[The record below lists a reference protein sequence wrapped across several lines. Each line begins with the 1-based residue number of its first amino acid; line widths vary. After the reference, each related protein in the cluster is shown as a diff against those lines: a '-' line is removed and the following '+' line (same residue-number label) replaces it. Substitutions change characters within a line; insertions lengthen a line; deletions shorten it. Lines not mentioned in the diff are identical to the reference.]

1 MAEQSVASQ
10 LQDFVHHMASQLVET
25 PDEVAVSAEQRG
37 SVVQIDLRVP
47 ARDLGK
53 VIGREGRIARS
64 MRTLVMVA
72 ASRHNVRTNLDIDS
86 HAEVS
91 AEDDAES

>member
-1 MAEQSVASQ
+1 MAEQSVAEQ
-10 LQDFVHHMASQLVET
+10 LQDLVQHMASQLVES
-25 PDEVAVSAEQRG
+25 PEEVVVSAEQRG

-47 ARDLGK
+47 AKDLGK

-86 HAEVS
+86 HAEH
-91 AEDDAES
+91 AEV

>member
-1 MAEQSVASQ
+1 MAEQSVATQ
-10 LQDFVHHMASQLVET
+10 LQDFVQHMASQLVET
-25 PDEVAVSAEQRG
+25 PEEVTVSAEQRG

-47 ARDLGK
+47 AKDLGK

-72 ASRHNVRTNLDIDS
+72 ASRHNVRSNLDIDS
-86 HAEVS
+86 HAES
-91 AEDDAES
+91 